1 MKVFDYELSRS
12 RDPLLGL
19 IVLQT
24 DERIELDFR
33 HLLPRNVG
41 LHVSRV
47 PSAPQVSRESL
58 QRMAGDLGQ
67 SAALLPATAFD
78 VVGYGCT
85 SGSAQIGPDRIAEL
99 VRAGVDTRAVTEPV
113 SALIDACRHLGLT
126 RLAFLSP
133 YVETVSDRLR
143 AVLSASGI
151 ETPVF
156 GSFDEASEARVVRI
170 DKASIV
176 AASVTLTTGAAVDG
190 LFLSC
195 TNLDAV
201 AASGE
206 IARLTGVP
214 VLSSNLVLA
223 WHMCALAGVETDLL
237 QGQRQA

>member
-1 MKVFDYELSRS
+1 MNVFDYELTRS

-19 IVLQT
+19 IVLKT

-33 HLLPRNVG
+33 HLLPRAVG

-99 VRAGVDTRAVTEPV
+99 VRADVDTRAVTEPV
-113 SALIDACRHLGLT
+113 SALIAACRHLGLT

-143 AVLSASGI
+143 AVLSANGI

-156 GSFDEASEARVVRI
+156 GSFDEATEARVVRI
-170 DKASIV
+170 DQASIV
-176 AASVTLTTGAAVDG
+176 AASVALTTGAAIDG

-195 TNLDAV
+195 TNLNAV

-206 IARLTGVP
+206 IARLTGLP

-237 QGQRQA
+237 RGQRQA